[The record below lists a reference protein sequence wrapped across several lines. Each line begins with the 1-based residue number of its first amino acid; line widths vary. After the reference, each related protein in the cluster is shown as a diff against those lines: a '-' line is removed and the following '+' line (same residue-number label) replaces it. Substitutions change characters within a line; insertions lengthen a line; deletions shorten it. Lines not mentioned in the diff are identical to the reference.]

1 MLAASEQAE
10 VAKEVCCW
18 QVVENGRSYV
28 LKGKGQVDNVFFSP
42 YFFLCFDFSVHA
54 PILLIPSP
62 PVLQVSRGATPRKSN
77 TLMEQLKKVATER
90 AKAVHPPPSSSTEE

>member
-28 LKGKGQVDNVFFSP
+28 LKGKGPVDNVFFSV
-42 YFFLCFDFSVHA
+42 FF
-54 PILLIPSP
+54 
-62 PVLQVSRGATPRKSN
+62 PVF
-77 TLMEQLKKVATER
+77 
-90 AKAVHPPPSSSTEE
+90 